1 METIVSAYGI
11 NEGDKQQRYRLKQ
24 RLLNEYKEQLL
35 FISYEKHSPQLVI
48 SKDCL
53 EKQNLTNILETSRCN
68 TVKRAAAILREDV
81 TNVINEASTLPWPP
95 TIESLKSDDRNPPAT
110 LALFYN
116 HLLSAA
122 NSHHAA
128 SSTTER
134 YVTSFSQDV
143 MHAVSHGDFVALKHA
158 TMGLGL
164 HSLTGQ
170 KLPLVVLSRLG
181 HSINYDRICEIE
193 TAQAELAQHFQ
204 SMSLYS
210 PVMPIDAESKVT
222 TTFWWDNF
230 DRNIETASG
239 AGSIHNTPGIV
250 FQEQSK
256 STITRDTNVSIPKS
270 KRRSI
275 TTQEEYHH
283 STPINP
289 KAEPPSFAESIAIHV
304 EQETEEKCN
313 NLLLLWKSARYLC
326 SADQLNSRFVGWV
339 IFLFKKTASKET
351 KMTYF
356 PPIQKPITDYAAFFE
371 MFYKSR
377 ELAKQANMA
386 YTHITLDVG
395 AAVKA

>member
-1 METIVSAYGI
+1 M
-11 NEGDKQQRYRLKQ
+11 
-24 RLLNEYKEQLL
+24 L
-35 FISYEKHSPQLVI
+35 FISYEQHSPQLVI

-53 EKQNLTNILETSRCN
+53 EKQNLTNILEMSRCN

-81 TNVINEASTLPWPP
+81 TNVINEATTLPWPP
-95 TIESLKSDDRNPPAT
+95 TIQSLKSDARNPPAT

-122 NSHHAA
+122 NSHHVA
-128 SSTTER
+128 SSTTDR
-134 YVTSFSQDV
+134 YVASFSQDV
-143 MHAVSHGDFVALKHA
+143 MHAVSHGDFVTLKHA
-158 TMGLGL
+158 TLGLGL

-204 SMSLYS
+204 SMSHYS
-210 PVMPIDAESKVT
+210 PVMPVDAESKVT

-250 FQEQSK
+250 FQEESE
-256 STITRDTNVSIPKS
+256 STVTRDTTVSIPRS
-270 KRRSI
+270 KRRSLKN
-275 TTQEEYHH
+275 QEEEYFPF
-283 STPINP
+283 STINP
-289 KAEPPSFAESIAIHV
+289 KVEPPSFAENNAVHV

-326 SADQLNSRFVGWV
+326 SADQLNPRFVGWV
-339 IFLFKKTASKET
+339 ILLFKKIASK
-351 KMTYF
+351 
-356 PPIQKPITDYAAFFE
+356 
-371 MFYKSR
+371 
-377 ELAKQANMA
+377 
-386 YTHITLDVG
+386 
-395 AAVKA
+395 

>member
-1 METIVSAYGI
+1 
-11 NEGDKQQRYRLKQ
+11 
-24 RLLNEYKEQLL
+24 LLNKYKEKLL
-35 FISYEKHSPQLVI
+35 FIISYEQHYPQLVI

-53 EKQNLTNILETSRCN
+53 EKQNLTNILEMSRCN

-81 TNVINEASTLPWPP
+81 TNVINEATILPWPP
-95 TIESLKSDDRNPPAT
+95 TVESLKSDARNPPAT

-116 HLLSAA
+116 NLLSAA
-122 NSHHAA
+122 NSHHVA
-128 SSTTER
+128 SSTTDR
-134 YVTSFSQDV
+134 YVASFSQDV
-143 MHAVSHGDFVALKHA
+143 MHAVSHGDFVTLKRA
-158 TMGLGL
+158 TLGLGL

-210 PVMPIDAESKVT
+210 PVMHVDAESKVT
-222 TTFWWDNF
+222 TTFWWDSF
-230 DRNIETASG
+230 DRNVETASG

-250 FQEQSK
+250 FQEESE
-256 STITRDTNVSIPKS
+256 STVTRDTTVSIPRS
-270 KRRSI
+270 KRRSLKN
-275 TTQEEYHH
+275 QEEEYFPF
-283 STPINP
+283 STINP
-289 KAEPPSFAESIAIHV
+289 KVEPPSFAENNAVHV

-326 SADQLNSRFVGWV
+326 SADQLNPRFVGWV
-339 IFLFKKTASKET
+339 ILLFKKIASKET
-351 KMTYF
+351 KMTYL

-377 ELAKQANMA
+377 ELAKPQGPR
-386 YTHITLDVG
+386 LDLPAPACAFLIMREG
-395 AAVKA
+395 RKH

>member
-1 METIVSAYGI
+1 M
-11 NEGDKQQRYRLKQ
+11 
-24 RLLNEYKEQLL
+24 LNEYKEQLL

-48 SKDCL
+48 STDCL

-134 YVTSFSQDV
+134 YVTCFSQDV
-143 MHAVSHGDFVALKHA
+143 MHAVSHGDFVTLKHA

-181 HSINYDRICEIE
+181 RSINYDRICEIE

-230 DRNIETASG
+230 DTNIETASG

-283 STPINP
+283 STTINP
-289 KAEPPSFAESIAIHV
+289 KAEPPSFAESIAINV

-326 SADQLNSRFVGWV
+326 SADQLNPRFVGWV
-339 IFLFKKTASKET
+339 ILLFKKTASKET
-351 KMTYF
+351 KMTYL
-356 PPIQKPITDYAAFFE
+356 PPHPK
-371 MFYKSR
+371 
-377 ELAKQANMA
+377 ANN
-386 YTHITLDVG
+386 
-395 AAVKA
+395 

>member
-1 METIVSAYGI
+1 MFGET
-11 NEGDKQQRYRLKQ
+11 K
-24 RLLNEYKEQLL
+24 
-35 FISYEKHSPQLVI
+35 
-48 SKDCL
+48 
-53 EKQNLTNILETSRCN
+53 ETSRCN

-95 TIESLKSDDRNPPAT
+95 TIESLKSDDRNPSGT

-122 NSHHAA
+122 NSHHAV

-134 YVTSFSQDV
+134 YVTPFSQDV
-143 MHAVSHGDFVALKHA
+143 MHTVLHGDFVTLKHA

-256 STITRDTNVSIPKS
+256 STITRDTNVSIPNS

-283 STPINP
+283 STTINP

-304 EQETEEKCN
+304 E
-313 NLLLLWKSARYLC
+313 
-326 SADQLNSRFVGWV
+326 
-339 IFLFKKTASKET
+339 
-351 KMTYF
+351 
-356 PPIQKPITDYAAFFE
+356 
-371 MFYKSR
+371 
-377 ELAKQANMA
+377 
-386 YTHITLDVG
+386 
-395 AAVKA
+395 